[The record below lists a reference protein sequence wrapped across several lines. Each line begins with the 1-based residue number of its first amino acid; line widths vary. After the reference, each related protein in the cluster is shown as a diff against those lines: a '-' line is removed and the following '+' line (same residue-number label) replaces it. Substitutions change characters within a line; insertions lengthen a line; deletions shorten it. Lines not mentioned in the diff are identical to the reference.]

1 MNASLSKI
9 IDLIN
14 NKNYAKA
21 ETALY
26 PLLKENPHSF
36 DINKMMGA
44 ALLAQREYNKALPI
58 FEKCYSIKD
67 NDFDVLLNISF
78 LFLKVQHLD
87 QTILFAN
94 KALQSQPD
102 TPGPYQNIANA
113 YYLMQKF
120 DLARENIEKCIE
132 IRGGINSKYFY
143 ELSELRNLYAEIL
156 LAQGDKIN
164 FSKFIKGII
173 KKRFDSAL
181 LLKLL
186 RNNHEDIEKEHLSQI
201 DDMMTQVKSN
211 QNLMYRNN
219 HLASG
224 HFFLAEYL
232 TRIDQ
237 KKSEDH
243 YILANKLI
251 SDIQRVSLFD
261 RQKFY
266 FNIINF
272 FNNFDEKDV
281 LRNIDPNKGD
291 GLIFII
297 GMPRSGTTLTES
309 ILSTASNIVA
319 GGEKTFFPL
328 QLTDIVKKIKKEN
341 KELSWNFFEDLG
353 NRYLNFIKTQRDGNK
368 HFIDKLPENHLFYK
382 YIKLA
387 LPKAKFIHCFRDP
400 WDNAISL
407 FKQNYSINVH
417 YASSFFGIANEIAN
431 YSFLMNFWKKK
442 DGDSAFLDV
451 KYEEIIENKSLMI
464 DIIWKYCKLE
474 GEYSEEKRKLHFGRT
489 ASMQQVTK
497 DIYKSSLKKND
508 FKDFQ
513 SQFMQDLKNQQ
524 QYINKTFN

>member
-1 MNASLSKI
+1 
-9 IDLIN
+9 
-14 NKNYAKA
+14 
-21 ETALY
+21 
-26 PLLKENPHSF
+26 
-36 DINKMMGA
+36 
-44 ALLAQREYNKALPI
+44 
-58 FEKCYSIKD
+58 
-67 NDFDVLLNISF
+67 
-78 LFLKVQHLD
+78 
-87 QTILFAN
+87 
-94 KALQSQPD
+94 
-102 TPGPYQNIANA
+102 
-113 YYLMQKF
+113 
-120 DLARENIEKCIE
+120 
-132 IRGGINSKYFY
+132 
-143 ELSELRNLYAEIL
+143 
-156 LAQGDKIN
+156 
-164 FSKFIKGII
+164 
-173 KKRFDSAL
+173 
-181 LLKLL
+181 
-186 RNNHEDIEKEHLSQI
+186 
-201 DDMMTQVKSN
+201 
-211 QNLMYRNN
+211 
-219 HLASG
+219 
-224 HFFLAEYL
+224 
-232 TRIDQ
+232 
-237 KKSEDH
+237 
-243 YILANKLI
+243 
-251 SDIQRVSLFD
+251 
-261 RQKFY
+261 
-266 FNIINF
+266 
-272 FNNFDEKDV
+272 
-281 LRNIDPNKGD
+281 
-291 GLIFII
+291 
-297 GMPRSGTTLTES
+297 MPRSGTTLTES

-508 FKDFQ
+508 FNDFQ